1 MVTTIQID
9 ENTKELLDRLKI
21 HYRQSYNE
29 LIATILEEKM
39 RKNGRKNIMDLAGT
53 WKNINDD
60 EIEKMKENIHQL
72 RKHSTAQLLRKMEK
86 Q

>member
-53 WKNINDD
+53 WKRINDD
-60 EIEKMKENIHQL
+60 EIEKMKKNIHQL